1 MVFETIQDMLCQ
13 CLGCDPSRVAPD
25 TVLLEDL
32 ECTAEDL
39 DDVLLGVEEEYGV
52 AVPDGFLTPRVTVA
66 DLVRLVEEA
75 L

>member
-39 DDVLLGVEEEYGV
+39 DDVLLGVEEE
-52 AVPDGFLTPRVTVA
+52 
-66 DLVRLVEEA
+66 
-75 L
+75 